1 MRHWAFLSAGGCTV
15 KFSKKEHLLVFR
27 HDFNGPV
34 KQQRGDKIWSLV
46 SPVVFDKREY
56 YKLKMNLSDPLFKGL
71 NEEFKG
77 VYGHDW
83 NGEYLVPCFNVQ
95 FSEEEESLR
104 SEREQAMAQ
113 WGKDGDL

>member
-1 MRHWAFLSAGGCTV
+1 M

-34 KQQRGDKIWSLV
+34 KQKRGDMVWSQV
-46 SPVVFDKREY
+46 APVVFDHREY
-56 YKLKMNLSDPLFKGL
+56 YKLKMKPVDPLFEGL
-71 NEEFKG
+71 NEEFRE
-77 VYGHDW
+77 VYGEAW

-104 SEREQAMAQ
+104 AEREQAVAQ
-113 WGKDGDL
+113 WRKDGDS